1 MSTNEIRK
9 DYLLDRWAII
19 SPQRKKRPYD
29 MVKKSEEKKVGAC
42 PFCPGNEHM
51 TPPATL
57 VYVQTASGVK
67 KEKDEGG
74 KVHKNWLVRCF
85 PNLYPALSPPPVEMK
100 GTKVKA
106 EFTRMDAFGHHEI
119 LVESPNHN
127 EHPGVARISQLIH
140 AIDAALDR
148 VRDFSRDPYVKFTLI
163 FRNHGIDAGASLSHP
178 HMQLA
183 ATPMIPRTIKEE
195 LDASEKI
202 WREKKVC
209 VFCDI
214 LKKESEGPRFIWQN
228 DGFLVFAPWA
238 SINPYEFWI
247 FPKIHQ
253 PTPLDMTN
261 EQKSNLAEAL
271 KASLGGLRNLLND
284 PPYNFGFHIAPY
296 QGIFDYY
303 HWHIEVYPKIAI
315 WAGFEK
321 SLAMYINTVQPED
334 AAENMRGIIQK

>member
-9 DYLLDRWAII
+9 DYLLDRWSII

-29 MVKKSEEKKVGAC
+29 MVKKSEEKKVGTC

-57 VYVQTASGVK
+57 VYVQTDSGIK
-67 KEKDEGG
+67 KEKDDAGT
-74 KVHKNWLVRCF
+74 VHKNWLVRCF

-100 GTKVKA
+100 KQEGKA
-106 EFTRMDAFGHHEI
+106 DFTRVDAFGHHEV
-119 LVESPNHN
+119 LLESPNHD
-127 EHPGVARISQLIH
+127 EHPGIARISQLIH

-148 VRDFSRDPYVKFTLI
+148 LRDFSRDPYVKFTLI

-195 LDASEKI
+195 LDACEKI

-214 LKKESEGPRFIWQN
+214 IKKESKGPRFIWQN
-228 DGFLVFAPWA
+228 KSFLIFAPWA

-253 PTPLDMTN
+253 PTPLNMTN
-261 EQKSNLAEAL
+261 EQKSDLAEAL
-271 KASLGGLRNLLND
+271 KVSLGGLRNLLND
-284 PPYNFGFHIAPY
+284 PPYNFGFHIAPT
-296 QGIFDYY
+296 QGIFDHY

-321 SLAMYINTVQPED
+321 SLAMYINTIQPED